1 MTREHYS
8 KYEMEQM
15 KRIREEAEK
24 LLHVGVV
31 TDHKRGGYLITA
43 EYRSGYLILGYFKTA
58 EEAKAALPK
67 VKRAFRKKFTGGTHA

>member
-1 MTREHYS
+1 M
-8 KYEMEQM
+8 
-15 KRIREEAEK
+15 EK

-31 TDHKRGGYLITA
+31 TDSKRGGYLITA

-67 VKRAFRKKFTGGTHA
+67 VARDFRKLRTQIHRRYPCVI